1 MTLHRSLQSSRCLRS
16 CWCEMTGKWRTRT
29 DGLRQLWSAQVF
41 TKDFH
46 STLSHVLSDSHN
58 RQTDVCFVRLVA
70 TVFLSIKWVVISHL
84 NGRVHLMLLSW
95 AAVNSCLKISRKHH
109 DFMESYGYNLW
120 RSDNFMTSEAGWD
133 ESSVCRIICYPGSHT
148 HWQWYSAL
156 LLAAITAM
164 KFKVWIQTAFVFSFQ
179 KIRCFVLSSIDPSP
193 ASRKCLLRPG
203 RELISVE
210 WRNSAYISDTRRL
223 SLDNMRW

>member
-16 CWCEMTGKWRTRT
+16 CCEMTGEWRTRT

-41 TKDFH
+41 TDAEDFH

-58 RQTDVCFVRLVA
+58 WQSDVCFVRLVA

-120 RSDNFMTSEAGWD
+120 WSDNFMTSEAGWD
-133 ESSVCRIICYPGSHT
+133 ESSVCRIICYPASHN

-179 KIRCFVLSSIDPSP
+179 KIKCFVLYRSK
-193 ASRKCLLRPG
+193 SRK
-203 RELISVE
+203 
-210 WRNSAYISDTRRL
+210 
-223 SLDNMRW
+223 

>member
-1 MTLHRSLQSSRCLRS
+1 MLRTFTQLYPTYSQTL
-16 CWCEMTGKWRTRT
+16 TT
-29 DGLRQLWSAQVF
+29 DNLMS
-41 TKDFH
+41 
-46 STLSHVLSDSHN
+46 
-58 RQTDVCFVRLVA
+58 DVCFVRLVA

-120 RSDNFMTSEAGWD
+120 WSDNFMTSEAGWD
-133 ESSVCRIICYPGSHT
+133 ESSVCRIICYPGSHNP
-148 HWQWYSAL
+148 WQWYSAL

-179 KIRCFVLSSIDPSP
+179 KIKCFVLSSIDPSP

-210 WRNSAYISDTRRL
+210 WRISVYISGTGPL
-223 SLDNMRW
+223 SLDNMRR

>member
-16 CWCEMTGKWRTRT
+16 CEMTGGVTDT
-29 DGLRQLWSAQVF
+29 DGRVASALISSSVYGWLSLNFIPRTLRLSQLTS
-41 TKDFH
+41 
-46 STLSHVLSDSHN
+46 
-58 RQTDVCFVRLVA
+58 DVCSVRLVA

-120 RSDNFMTSEAGWD
+120 WSDNFMTSEAGWD
-133 ESSVCRIICYPGSHT
+133 ESSVCRIICYSGSHN

-179 KIRCFVLSSIDPSP
+179 KIKCFVLSSLDPSP

-210 WRNSAYISDTRRL
+210 WRNISDTGPP